1 MNKLYTKMLLVVMVL
16 TAGLLTSC
24 NDVDDPKVEVL
35 PTSASEIT
43 ALEGYTA
50 ITIKDLKSRLAA
62 GNDNVALNIED
73 KVYIE
78 ARVNTT
84 DRYGNFYRS
93 FYCQDATSGIEIKIG
108 KTQLYNIYHFGQTI
122 YVRLDGLCLA
132 RYNGGVS
139 IGLPTEE
146 GSKYP
151 STWIDQQQILDSHIF
166 RGSLNIDNPLQPIK
180 ITSTDQLSSDNY
192 GMLVDMHGITFTG
205 EIDYSNYYNAA
216 GESIVLD
223 ELATWAIP
231 NVPEDPDL
239 NAGTGQQIFRM
250 GSTDFVVRTSGYA
263 KFSAEK
269 VTDRVAVNGICNI
282 TCLYTVYQKGT
293 YDPTYQL
300 ILNTSNDVV
309 AW

>member
-1 MNKLYTKMLLVVMVL
+1 MNKLYTKMLLVVAVL

-24 NDVDDPKVEVL
+24 DDVDDPKAEVL
-35 PTSASEIT
+35 PTSATEVAELS
-43 ALEGYTA
+43 GYTA
-50 ITIKDLKSRLAA
+50 ITIKDLKARLAA
-62 GNDNVALNIED
+62 GNDNVALTIDE
-73 KVYIE
+73 KLYVE

-93 FYCQDATSGIEIKIG
+93 FYCQDATGGIEVKIG
-108 KTQLYNIYHFGQTI
+108 KSQLYNIYHYGQTI
-122 YVRLDGLCLA
+122 FVRLDGLSVA

-139 IGLPTEE
+139 IGLATEE

-151 STWIDQQQILDSHIF
+151 NTWIDLQNVIDAHIL
-166 RGSLNIDNPLQPIK
+166 RGSLNSDNPLQPIR
-180 ITSTDQLSSDNY
+180 ITATNQLSPDYY
-192 GMLVDMHGITFTG
+192 GMLVDMHGITYTG

-216 GESIVLD
+216 GESIVVD
-223 ELATWAIP
+223 ELDTWGIP
-231 NVPEDPDL
+231 NVSDDPDL
-239 NAGTGQQIFRM
+239 NAGTGQHIFRM
-250 GSTDFVVRTSGYA
+250 GSTDYVVRTSGYA

-269 VTDRVAVNGICNI
+269 VTDRVAVDAKCNI

-300 ILNTSNDVV
+300 ILNNSDDVV